1 VDGVVEVFVEQRTE
15 EDRSCFERK
24 RASLPR
30 ANEQHHPDCAFP
42 QLAPG
47 QPIHMASCPVCTLAS
62 AFSPCPYHISQSRPL
77 PLAAVME
84 AAGSEG
90 YMAREQIQDLVH
102 ISNTN
107 FKPGSRHML
116 TSFELLLLVCL

>member
-77 PLAAVME
+77 SLAVVME

-90 YMAREQIQDLVH
+90 YMHV
-102 ISNTN
+102 S
-107 FKPGSRHML
+107 KSRVL
-116 TSFELLLLVCL
+116 YTSATPTSSLAHDIC